1 MTTPQPGIFHEGTQF
16 HWFLHF
22 RVRPDASAA
31 DVAAAI
37 KAVQATADAGAPP
50 ETVTLVVGFGRSLL
64 SRIAPA
70 ELPPGLHDF
79 VEVTGTSGQT
89 AVATQEDVF
98 FWAHSNLHDRNYE
111 VARDARRAFA
121 SIGELARE
129 TPSFVYLDSRD
140 LTGFIDGTE
149 NPPADEA
156 RTLAVLGDGQ
166 VGEGG
171 SFVLTQRWIHDLDK
185 FHSWSIEDQ
194 EAVFGRTKTDSTEIE
209 DKHPHAHLSRV
220 VIEED
225 GEELEIW
232 QGIGDKKEIANAL
245 YNHSFLYAVTDDP
258 EARDETGRAEVE
270 QALAIYR
277 EIGDERGEANVLW
290 GIGNYDYFRKGD
302 ERGAVGI
309 AMEIGG
315 GLKPPLLLCQAGPAR
330 SRRAT
335 TQAGSR
341 LWPGL
346 DCGA

>member
-22 RVRPDASAA
+22 RVRPDASRA

-70 ELPPGLHDF
+70 EVPPGLHDF

-98 FWAHSNLHDRNYE
+98 FWAHSNRHDRNYE

-156 RTLAVLGDGQ
+156 RTLAVLGEGQ

-194 EAVFGRTKTDSTEIE
+194 EGVFGRTKVDSTEIE

-220 VIEED
+220 VIEDD
-225 GEELEIW
+225 GEELEIYRRSVPY
-232 QGIGDKKEIANAL
+232 GTAL
-245 YNHSFLYAVTDDP
+245 EAGLYFLAFTDDLSKIDRMLANMYGASGDGAHDRIVEFSHTVSGAYYFAP
-258 EARDETGRAEVE
+258 SAEALVRILEGVA
-270 QALAIYR
+270 
-277 EIGDERGEANVLW
+277 
-290 GIGNYDYFRKGD
+290 
-302 ERGAVGI
+302 
-309 AMEIGG
+309 
-315 GLKPPLLLCQAGPAR
+315 
-330 SRRAT
+330 
-335 TQAGSR
+335 
-341 LWPGL
+341 
-346 DCGA
+346 

>member
-98 FWAHSNLHDRNYE
+98 FWAHSNRHDRNYE

-225 GEELEIW
+225 GEELEIYRRSVPY
-232 QGIGDKKEIANAL
+232 GTAL
-245 YNHSFLYAVTDDP
+245 EAGLYFLAFTDDLSKIDRMLANMYGASGDGAHDRVVEFSHTVSGAYYFAP
-258 EARDETGRAEVE
+258 SAE
-270 QALAIYR
+270 ALARIL
-277 EIGDERGEANVLW
+277 D
-290 GIGNYDYFRKGD
+290 
-302 ERGAVGI
+302 GA
-309 AMEIGG
+309 A
-315 GLKPPLLLCQAGPAR
+315 
-330 SRRAT
+330 
-335 TQAGSR
+335 
-341 LWPGL
+341 
-346 DCGA
+346 